1 LLLVLAKIL
10 GELFN
15 KVSMPHVIGEL
26 LAGVI
31 LGPSLLGLINP
42 STELEVLATIGVIF
56 FMLSAG
62 FEIDLRKLMKTFK
75 EGLIVAL
82 IGVLLP
88 FMLGMSLGYRYSMNF
103 VQSFALA
110 TCLSITAI
118 GLSVRVFMDLGMLT
132 SRIGL
137 TVVNAAVDD
146 DVIGLILMSIAFTLI
161 SEEKGFHDVMIT
173 SISSSAFLIAG
184 FMLGVLLT
192 SNAKLRGL
200 IRSLFLGSIKSLPLR
215 LTLIIAI
222 AFLFGYL
229 AKLAGLH
236 EIIGVFIAGMVL
248 NTLMGAEERAER
260 EIIDFTFAFFALLFF
275 AYMGVKTD
283 LRTLQN
289 ITWFSLE
296 LIGLAFIGKFL
307 GGLLGSIIA
316 GLNLRE
322 AIVVGIAMNSRAAVE
337 LVIANAFYSLGI
349 FSKEVLTALVIM
361 ASITSLTTPILLRI
375 SIGKIKS

>member
-1 LLLVLAKIL
+1 
-10 GELFN
+10 
-15 KVSMPHVIGEL
+15 MPHVIGEL

-42 STELEVLATIGVIF
+42 LTELEVLATIGVIF

-62 FEIDLRKLMKTFK
+62 FEIDLKKLMRTFK
-75 EGLIVAL
+75 EGLIVASM
-82 IGVLLP
+82 GVLLP
-88 FMLGMSLGYRYSMNF
+88 FTLGMILGHKYSMNF
-103 VQSFALA
+103 TQSFALA

-132 SRIGL
+132 SRVGL

-146 DVIGLILMSIAFTLI
+146 DVIGLILMSVAFTLI
-161 SEEKGFHDVMIT
+161 SEEKGLHDVVIT

-184 FMLGVLLT
+184 FMLGVVIAN
-192 SNAKLRGL
+192 NAKLRVL
-200 IRSLFLGSIKSLPLR
+200 IRSFFLRSVKSLPLR

-229 AKLAGLH
+229 AKLSGLH
-236 EIIGVFIAGMVL
+236 EIIGVFIAGIIL
-248 NTLMGAEERAER
+248 NMLVGAEERAER

-289 ITWFSLE
+289 ITWFAIE
-296 LIGLAFIGKFL
+296 LVGIAFIGKFL
-307 GGLLGSIIA
+307 GGLIGSVIA
-316 GLNLRE
+316 KLSLRE

-361 ASITSLTTPILLRI
+361 ASITSLTTPVLLRV
-375 SIGKIKS
+375 SIGRVGGNIHKSL